1 MVPAFKNDGER
12 SKGTNYCPVSLLS
25 VVSKSPK
32 EIRPFF

>member
-1 MVPAFKNDGER
+1 MVPAFKNDGEK
-12 SKGTNYCPVSLLS
+12 SKGTNYRPLSLLP